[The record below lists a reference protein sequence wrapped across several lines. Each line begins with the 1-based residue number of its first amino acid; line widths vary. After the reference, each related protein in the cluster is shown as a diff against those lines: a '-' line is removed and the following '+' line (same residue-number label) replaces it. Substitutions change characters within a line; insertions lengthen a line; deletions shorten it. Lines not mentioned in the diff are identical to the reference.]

1 MDTDN
6 KYMLRSFNVDS
17 TYWYYKEFSHVI
29 RKNINMDNEAYLAL
43 IKTVTERIEYL
54 EHNDPGNPNLDELKL
69 LLSDN
74 VSKDGKIQV
83 RFSLLNKKAHYH
95 FSNYTDYLHR
105 YEKEH
110 LCN

>member
-1 MDTDN
+1 MNTDN
-6 KYMLRSFNVDS
+6 KYMLRSFNVDN
-17 TYWYYKEFSHVI
+17 TYWYYKEYTHVI

-43 IKTVTERIEYL
+43 IKTITERIEYL

>member
-1 MDTDN
+1 M
-6 KYMLRSFNVDS
+6 
-17 TYWYYKEFSHVI
+17 I
-29 RKNINMDNEAYLAL
+29 RMNIDMDNDTYSAL
-43 IKTVTERIEYL
+43 IKTIKERIEYL
-54 EHNDPGNPNLDELKL
+54 ENNDPGNPNLDELKL

-74 VSKDGKIQV
+74 VSEDWKIQV

>member
-1 MDTDN
+1 
-6 KYMLRSFNVDS
+6 LVL
-17 TYWYYKEFSHVI
+17 KEFTHVI
-29 RKNINMDNEAYLAL
+29 RMNIDMNNETYSAL
-43 IKTVTERIEYL
+43 IKTIKERIEYL
-54 EHNDPGNPNLDELKL
+54 ENNDPGNPNLDELKL

-95 FSNYTDYLHR
+95 SSNYTDYLHR

>member
-1 MDTDN
+1 
-6 KYMLRSFNVDS
+6 
-17 TYWYYKEFSHVI
+17 
-29 RKNINMDNEAYLAL
+29 MDNEAYLAL
-43 IKTVTERIEYL
+43 IKTITKRIEYL

-74 VSKDGKIQV
+74 VSKDGKILI

>member
-1 MDTDN
+1 
-6 KYMLRSFNVDS
+6 LVL
-17 TYWYYKEFSHVI
+17 KEFTHVI
-29 RKNINMDNEAYLAL
+29 RMNIDMDNETYSAL
-43 IKTVTERIEYL
+43 IKTIKERIEYL
-54 EHNDPGNPNLDELKL
+54 ENNDPGNPNLEELKL

>member
-1 MDTDN
+1 MRQQRKHLLVLKKFTH
-6 KYMLRSFNVDS
+6 M
-17 TYWYYKEFSHVI
+17 I
-29 RKNINMDNEAYLAL
+29 RMNIDMDNETYSAL
-43 IKTVTERIEYL
+43 IKTIKERIEYL
-54 EHNDPGNPNLDELKL
+54 ENNDPGNPNLEELKL

-95 FSNYTDYLHR
+95 FSNYADYLHR

>member
-1 MDTDN
+1 MNTDN
-6 KYMLRSFNVDS
+6 KYKYSSFNVDS
-17 TYWYYKEFSHVI
+17 TYLVLKELTYMI
-29 RKNINMDNEAYLAL
+29 RTNIDMDNEAYLAL
-43 IKTVTERIEYL
+43 IKTIMERIEYL

-74 VSKDGKIQV
+74 VSKNGKIQV

>member
-1 MDTDN
+1 M
-6 KYMLRSFNVDS
+6 
-17 TYWYYKEFSHVI
+17 I
-29 RKNINMDNEAYLAL
+29 RMNIDMDNETYSAL
-43 IKTVTERIEYL
+43 IKTIKERIEYL
-54 EHNDPGNPNLDELKL
+54 ENNDPGNPNLDELKL

-83 RFSLLNKKAHYH
+83 RFSLLNKKAHYY
-95 FSNYTDYLHR
+95 FSNYTDYLNR

>member
-1 MDTDN
+1 
-6 KYMLRSFNVDS
+6 MLVL
-17 TYWYYKEFSHVI
+17 KEFTHMI
-29 RKNINMDNEAYLAL
+29 RMNIDMDNETYSAL
-43 IKTVTERIEYL
+43 IKTIKERIEYL
-54 EHNDPGNPNLDELKL
+54 ENNDPGNPNLDELKL

-83 RFSLLNKKAHYH
+83 RFSLLNKKAHYY
-95 FSNYTDYLHR
+95 FSNYTDYLNR